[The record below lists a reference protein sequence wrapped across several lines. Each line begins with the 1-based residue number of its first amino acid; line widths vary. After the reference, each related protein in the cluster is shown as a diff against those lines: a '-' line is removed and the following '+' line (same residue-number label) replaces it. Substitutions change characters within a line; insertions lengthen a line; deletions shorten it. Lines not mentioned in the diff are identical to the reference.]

1 MPNTEWLQGSGLAL
15 HDGNV
20 LCDSRCFAAG
30 HHRTALLRPVT
41 WPRGRIRRPTGVWSG
56 WSTGPTPATWP
67 AGRSG
72 ISSTPASKKDYASV
86 PSFWSD
92 QYDVKIKSAG
102 IWSLATQVTVVEE
115 DPATGVLVAEGAC
128 DQGLV
133 GALVVNKNKSFIAY
147 KRLLAENYRSR
158 SPASP
163 GPDPRL
169 TPLPAR
175 T

>member
-1 MPNTEWLQGSGLAL
+1 MVP
-15 HDGNV
+15 
-20 LCDSRCFAAG
+20 G
-30 HHRTALLRPVT
+30 H
-41 WPRGRIRRPTGVWSG
+41 
-56 WSTGPTPATWP
+56 
-67 AGRSG
+67 G
-72 ISSTPASKKDYASV
+72 I
-86 PSFWSD
+86 
-92 QYDVKIKSAG
+92 
-102 IWSLATQVTVVEE
+102 TVVEE

-169 TPLPAR
+169 TPLPAHTSPGTVPAQAVQCPTLR
-175 T
+175 YAVHGMTFKGVSHD